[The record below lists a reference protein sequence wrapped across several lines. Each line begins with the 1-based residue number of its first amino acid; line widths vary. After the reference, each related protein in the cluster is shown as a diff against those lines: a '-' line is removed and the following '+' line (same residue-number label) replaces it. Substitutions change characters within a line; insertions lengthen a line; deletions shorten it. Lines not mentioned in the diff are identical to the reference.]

1 MKSKIDFSSGI
12 KADTTIENEIVINV
26 EGMMCE
32 HCEKRVKDCLEALDE
47 IDIAVS
53 DYKSGTVKLTLSGEA
68 DLKKIKKVIS
78 AAGYKM
84 K

>member
-1 MKSKIDFSSGI
+1 MKVTEVPSDEAVS
-12 KADTTIENEIVINV
+12 ENEMLIKV

-53 DYKSGTVKLTLSGEA
+53 DYKTGTVKLTLNSSI
-68 DLKKIKKVIS
+68 DPKKIKKAVTS
-78 AAGYKM
+78 AGYKM
-84 K
+84 R